1 MLCAAGALF
10 TGSNPTRVFSFFKH
24 IGMSYIS
31 LRTYYYLQKLYL
43 IPAVNCI
50 WTSEQQSLLTSFQG
64 KHIDVGGDARCD
76 SPGHCAKYGTY
87 HMVELESN
95 KVLTVEL
102 VQVYNVVTISS
113 MSQAVSQ
120 QQLIELLLCENTA
133 RRMSLLLIPVEKNT
147 YAWIVYPT
155 IKNKYN

>member
-1 MLCAAGALF
+1 MLCVAGTLF
-10 TGSNPTRVFSFFKH
+10 TGSNPARVFSFFKH

-43 IPAVNCI
+43 IPAVNCV

-87 HMVELESN
+87 HMLELDRN
-95 KVLTVEL
+95 KVVTVEL
-102 VQVYNVVTISS
+102 VQVYTVVT
-113 MSQAVSQ
+113 V
-120 QQLIELLLCENTA
+120 
-133 RRMSLLLIPVEKNT
+133 
-147 YAWIVYPT
+147 
-155 IKNKYN
+155 